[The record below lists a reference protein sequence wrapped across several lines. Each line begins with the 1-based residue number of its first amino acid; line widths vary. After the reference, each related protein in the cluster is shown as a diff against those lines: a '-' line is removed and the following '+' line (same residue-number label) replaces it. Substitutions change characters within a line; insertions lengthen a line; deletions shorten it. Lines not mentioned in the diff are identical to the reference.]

1 LWFEGVDYY
10 ASVWIDDHFIGRHE
24 GHFAP
29 FDFDVTEALITGKEH
44 LLTVCVSSPW
54 DDPNPR
60 GMYPLNHVKRGLVKG
75 LYEHGEGLI
84 PPAVN
89 PLGIWRPVW
98 LLLDDGLSL
107 DHIRIRTETD
117 GVADLLVKATNATGQ
132 PWQGDLTLMISAE
145 NHDGPGSVQS
155 LPLTLSPGAHA
166 VELALSIPEP
176 RMWWPWDHG
185 EPNLYRLRAELCDST
200 GRALSAKEEV
210 FGLRTVKL
218 HRSPQRF
225 TYQINERPVFMRGT
239 SYMPDIYLSRCDPET
254 LERDLM
260 LAHDANLNLLR
271 LHVHVSPPELYHLCD
286 RMGML
291 VWQDF
296 ELHWI
301 QDSSPEFEARALR
314 LQREM
319 IAMLGNHPSIITW
332 ACHNEP
338 TMVFA
343 RRQNLEQRPDPALYD
358 DARQEDPTRPVFICS
373 GQLEDDWQRS
383 GDTHTYYGAIWSRR
397 YTDVYRRRFRLSTEF
412 GFETPAHADTLRKYP
427 EVWSRLDHLSGQ
439 IEALW
444 EYQARLTQFH
454 IEHFRRLWADGCA
467 GYVQFWLVDLVPQVG
482 CGVLDSTR
490 RPKGG
495 YEALR
500 LASQPLHVALEH
512 DGRRPYA
519 LWVFN
524 DTMQTYPD
532 AIIHCRILDTND
544 NMLLDERYPFDIA
557 ANASQRVTSV
567 NWRLNRHDCQRI
579 ELAIIDAAGR
589 ALAQNHYAQPF
600 NPPRRPRGYPWKFDH
615 YLGTKVFDRPGA
627 RSLADENA
635 NRLVRL
641 IPLAVRET
649 AIEWSLRQ
657 RLPLWMVAG
666 IARLLDRINL

>member
-1 LWFEGVDYY
+1 MSVEQRRFRLSGDWEVSSVPLEYAQHTNNLHQIVPVNASLLCVPDAVHLQPTLYPEQPYWGEHIRRVNESAWLYRRSFGLPQIPHRRARLWFEGVDYY
-10 ASVWIDDHFIGRHE
+10 ASVWIDNHFIGRHA

-29 FDFDVTEALITGKEH
+29 FGFDVTEALITGNEH

-60 GMYPLNHVKRGLVKG
+60 GMYPLDHVKRGLVKG

-132 PWQGDLTLMISAE
+132 PWQGDLTLTISAE

-166 VELALSIPEP
+166 VELALRIPEP
-176 RMWWPWDHG
+176 RLWWPWDHG

-225 TYQINERPVFMRGT
+225 TYEINERPVFMRGT
-239 SYMPDIYLSRCDPET
+239 SCMPDIYLSRCDPET

-301 QDSSPEFEARALR
+301 QDSSPEFEARA
-314 LQREM
+314 
-319 IAMLGNHPSIITW
+319 
-332 ACHNEP
+332 
-338 TMVFA
+338 
-343 RRQNLEQRPDPALYD
+343 
-358 DARQEDPTRPVFICS
+358 
-373 GQLEDDWQRS
+373 
-383 GDTHTYYGAIWSRR
+383 
-397 YTDVYRRRFRLSTEF
+397 
-412 GFETPAHADTLRKYP
+412 
-427 EVWSRLDHLSGQ
+427 
-439 IEALW
+439 
-444 EYQARLTQFH
+444 
-454 IEHFRRLWADGCA
+454 RLW
-467 GYVQFWLVDLVPQVG
+467 WL
-482 CGVLDSTR
+482 
-490 RPKGG
+490 
-495 YEALR
+495 
-500 LASQPLHVALEH
+500 
-512 DGRRPYA
+512 
-519 LWVFN
+519 
-524 DTMQTYPD
+524 
-532 AIIHCRILDTND
+532 
-544 NMLLDERYPFDIA
+544 
-557 ANASQRVTSV
+557 
-567 NWRLNRHDCQRI
+567 LNGSMAPAPC
-579 ELAIIDAAGR
+579 
-589 ALAQNHYAQPF
+589 
-600 NPPRRPRGYPWKFDH
+600 
-615 YLGTKVFDRPGA
+615 
-627 RSLADENA
+627 
-635 NRLVRL
+635 
-641 IPLAVRET
+641 
-649 AIEWSLRQ
+649 
-657 RLPLWMVAG
+657 
-666 IARLLDRINL
+666 